1 VYNTISWEAPKNQTK
16 SMGEERAECRSFKLM
31 VPHLFGGMFV
41 NIPGVTV
48 TRVHSLFW
56 GLNGTFPILT
66 SFLQLHHI
74 LRGENKHKT
83 TIIIKRE
90 YNF

>member
-1 VYNTISWEAPKNQTK
+1 
-16 SMGEERAECRSFKLM
+16 M

-48 TRVHSLFW
+48 IPRVHSLFW
-56 GLNGTFPILT
+56 GLHGTFPILT
-66 SFLQLHHI
+66 SFLQLHI

-90 YNF
+90 